1 MSEDWPI
8 VSVVVVSDVT
18 RCPAGFTV
26 IDRTYDR
33 REEAD
38 LWRDGLFGRRVVR
51 YLCVEKVAP
60 SAGRDVLVDVVVIN
74 ERDPLPAGFTCVDF
88 TVDSR
93 EKAVKK
99 KMLCVRYMNS
109 TLTNDAISELVLLSR
124 GVRRPPSG
132 YTLVGEL
139 NNMALCYK
147 MSSFKS
153 SLTQNQ
159 ALQGHAQTLY
169 GLPNSAD
176 KTLNMTSVGSALPY
190 PVAPSGQHNSNHY
203 PLDRSFSSL
212 GRGTVTPLAGVPW
225 QINPKYADFDNSMD
239 IVIPQIRYKSIMD
252 IEREYDYP
260 FVIERSAAAR
270 LPPDFN

>member
-1 MSEDWPI
+1 
-8 VSVVVVSDVT
+8 
-18 RCPAGFTV
+18 
-26 IDRTYDR
+26 
-33 REEAD
+33 
-38 LWRDGLFGRRVVR
+38 
-51 YLCVEKVAP
+51 
-60 SAGRDVLVDVVVIN
+60 
-74 ERDPLPAGFTCVDF
+74 
-88 TVDSR
+88 
-93 EKAVKK
+93 
-99 KMLCVRYMNS
+99 MLCVRYMNS

-159 ALQGHAQTLY
+159 ALQGHAQTSY

-212 GRGTVTPLAGVPW
+212 GRGTCLTENVFFNFLALAGVPW

-239 IVIPQIRYKSIMD
+239 
-252 IEREYDYP
+252 YDYP